1 MSLLPNSM
9 RKILPIIGG
18 MTLVAS
24 LHGAEIPKE
33 QAEFFEKKIRPILAE
48 NCYKCHSVEAGK
60 SKGGLTL
67 DTREATL
74 KGGEGGPAVTPGNPA
89 KSLLITAVTY
99 QDKDLQMP
107 PKKDASKLPD
117 DQIADLIAWVKMGAP
132 DPRDGKAKAKL
143 TGLSAEARAHWSYQ
157 PVKKP
162 AIPAVRNRAW
172 CVTPVDAFILH
183 KIEAKGMV
191 PSPPA
196 DKETLLRRA
205 TYDLIGLPPTPAE
218 IEAFLKDQSPTAFAT
233 VIDRLLASPH
243 YGERWGRFWL
253 DSARYADTS
262 GDRGNNMGMDYRFPY
277 AWTYRDYVIRSFND
291 DKPYDRFVLEQLAA
305 DKLPD
310 LKDQRDLA
318 ALGFITVGDRTGNA
332 NDVINDRIDTVSKG
346 FLGMTV
352 ACARCH
358 DHKFDPIPTKDYYAM
373 HGIFNSIEEPKEKPV
388 ISYAKSDDAI
398 AFQSKISALEQK
410 NRDTYYRVV
419 DEKNGQFRQKAS
431 GYIRA
436 WYLGRRGATDEEQL
450 RAIAVRTEEKLDNDV
465 SQAVGGA
472 IGRNDSIFAPLHA
485 FQSGKWEE
493 IATGKISKLNPI
505 VAAAMKGSR
514 PYSIDDLADLYE
526 KMFIAMDAKAREF
539 VKLSAETKG
548 FDAKVTGAEPGIAE
562 LASLPLHVTPAN
574 YLTGEQL
581 RKEMD
586 GWPQGLQNIGG
597 GVYAQINELKL
608 TNAGSDARA
617 MVVTDSKSPTDSAVF
632 IRGQAGVRGDVVPR
646 RFLEVLSGGNPK
658 PFKIG
663 SGRLELAQSIA
674 SKANPLTARVIVN
687 RVWLHHFGEGFVR
700 TPDDLGTM
708 AEAPSHPELIDYLSS
723 YLMDQGW
730 SLKRLHKLIML
741 SKVYQNSSHTI
752 PAYEQIDPDNRLLWR
767 ANVRRL
773 DFEAMRDSLLVFS
786 GKLDE
791 TVGGQPVNL
800 TDEPYSNRRS
810 VYGYID
816 RGNLP
821 ELMAHF
827 DFSNPEAPNSKRS
840 TTIVPQQALFL
851 MNSAMSI
858 DVARSV
864 LTRPTVV
871 NSTNNLNRVFN
882 IYRIMFQRAPTKDEI
897 QWALEFVGKETKDQ
911 PQVVASAKEMVDKA
925 NKKVAEREKRASMP
939 NNDARSAIRNQGEFI
954 ERKPLTP
961 WETMAHA
968 LLLSNE
974 TAYIN

>member
-1 MSLLPNSM
+1 M
-9 RKILPIIGG
+9 RKFLPILSG

-24 LHGAEIPKE
+24 VQAADLPKE
-33 QAEFFEKKIRPILAE
+33 QLEFFEKKIRPILAE
-48 NCYKCHSVEAGK
+48 NCYKCHSVESGK

-67 DTREATL
+67 DSRDATL

-99 QDKDLQMP
+99 EDKDLQMP
-107 PKKDASKLPD
+107 PKKDAKKLAD
-117 DQIADLIAWVKMGAP
+117 GQIADLIAWIKMGAP
-132 DPRDGKAKAKL
+132 DPREGKAKGKL
-143 TGLSAEARAHWSYQ
+143 TGLSAEARAHWAYQ
-157 PVKKP
+157 PVKRSP
-162 AIPAVRNRAW
+162 IPAVKNRAW
-172 CVTPVDAFILH
+172 CVTPVDAFILE

-191 PSPPA
+191 PSPGLLTTGQKG

-205 TYDLIGLPPTPAE
+205 TYDLLGLPPSPQE
-218 IEAFLKDQSPTAFAT
+218 IEAFVADETPAAFSK
-233 VIDRLLASPH
+233 VVDRLLASPH

-262 GDRGNNMGMDYRFPY
+262 GDRGQMTADYRFPY
-277 AWTYRDYVIRSFND
+277 AWTYRDYVIRSFNE

-310 LKDQRDLA
+310 LKDPRDLA

-373 HGIFNSIEEPKEKPV
+373 HGIFNSIEEPKDKPV
-388 ISYAKSDDAI
+388 ISYAKSEIAI
-398 AFQSKISALEQK
+398 AFQAKMFALEQK
-410 NRDTYYRVV
+410 NRDIYYRITE
-419 DEKNGQFRQKAS
+419 EKNALFRQKAS
-431 GYIRA
+431 GYIRS
-436 WYLGRRGATDEEQL
+436 WYLTRSGATEAEQL
-450 RAIAVRTEEKLDNDV
+450 QAIKVKSDEKLDNDV
-465 SQAVGGA
+465 TQAIGGA
-472 IGRNDSIFAPLHA
+472 IGRNDPIFAPLRA
-485 FQSGKWEE
+485 FREGKWDKVVSPKN
-493 IATGKISKLNPI
+493 TKLNPF
-505 VAAAMKGSR
+505 VAAAFKGSK
-514 PYSIDDLADLYE
+514 PYSFEDLAEGYE
-526 KMFIAMDAKAREF
+526 KMFAGVDAKARQF
-539 VKLSAETKG
+539 VKLSSAVKG
-548 FDAKVTGAEPGIAE
+548 LDATLTGVEPGVAE
-562 LASLPLHVTPAN
+562 LASLPLHVSPAN
-574 YLTGEQL
+574 YLNSDQL
-581 RKEMD
+581 RKEID
-586 GWPQGLQNIGG
+586 GWPQGIRNVGN
-597 GVYAQINELKL
+597 GVFAQMNELKL

-617 MVVTDSKSPTDSAVF
+617 MVVADSKTPTDTAVF
-632 IRGQAGVRGDVVPR
+632 IRGQAGVRGDIVPR

-663 SGRLELAQSIA
+663 SGRLELAQCIA

-708 AEAPSHPELIDYLSS
+708 AERPSHPELVDYLSA
-723 YLMDQGW
+723 YLMDQAW
-730 SLKRLHKLIML
+730 SLKKLHKLIML
-741 SKVYQNSSHTI
+741 SKVYQISSHTI
-752 PAYEQIDPDNRLLWR
+752 PAHEQIDPDNRLLWR

-773 DFEAMRDSLLVFS
+773 DFEAMRDSLLVFT
-786 GKLDE
+786 GKLDRAL
-791 TVGGQPVNL
+791 GGQPVNL

-821 ELMAHF
+821 ELMSHF
-827 DFSNPEAPNSKRS
+827 DFSNPEAPNSKRT

-851 MNSAMSI
+851 MNSPMSI

-864 LTRPTVV
+864 LARPEVV
-871 NSTNNLNRVFN
+871 NSRDNLNRVFN
-882 IYRIMFQRAPTKDEI
+882 IYRIMLQRQPQQDEI
-897 QWALEFVGKETKDQ
+897 QWALDFVGKEVKDQ
-911 PQVVASAKEMVDKA
+911 PQVLASAKEMIEKA
-925 NKKVAEREKRASMP
+925 SKKVAERSKRAGMAS
-939 NNDARSAIRNQGEFI
+939 NDGRSAIRNEGEFI